1 MPLAA
6 AGVAAQF
13 ENDEGT
19 GMSDTITQKE
29 TATAFLR
36 LTAQGQVDDA
46 FARYAAPGFRHHN
59 PYFAADVATLQAAM
73 KENAARFPHM
83 VYEVQRAI
91 AEGPLVAVHARGVLE
106 EGGVELAL
114 VHILRFEEGRIAEMW
129 DIAQAAPVP
138 MANRDGMF

>member
-1 MPLAA
+1 M
-6 AGVAAQF
+6 
-13 ENDEGT
+13 T
-19 GMSDTITQKE
+19 DTNTLKE
-29 TATAFLR
+29 TAMDFLR
-36 LTAQGQVDDA
+36 LTARGEVDEA

-59 PYFAADVATLQAAM
+59 PHFAADAATLQAAM

-83 VYEVQRAI
+83 VFEVQRALCD
-91 AEGPLVAVHARGVLE
+91 GPLVAVHSRAVPE
-106 EGGVELAL
+106 EGGSEMAI